1 MGYSEHATDLLGN
14 AEQPGEA
21 PVGARVW
28 KVVALISETLQAP
41 SPQVWEDNEETRATA
56 RKQLVL
62 QTEQIDK
69 VTSVVR

>member
-21 PVGARVW
+21 PVGACVW
-28 KVVALISETLQAP
+28 KAVALISETLQAP
-41 SPQVWEDNEETRATA
+41 TPQVLEDNETRATTW
-56 RKQLVL
+56 KQLVL

>member
-21 PVGARVW
+21 PAGACVW
-28 KVVALISETLQAP
+28 KAVALISETLQAP
-41 SPQVWEDNEETRATA
+41 TPWVLEDNETW
-56 RKQLVL
+56 KQLVL

>member
-21 PVGARVW
+21 PVGACVW
-28 KVVALISETLQAP
+28 KAVALMSETLQAP
-41 SPQVWEDNEETRATA
+41 SAQVLEGNEETRLTTW
-56 RKQLVL
+56 KQFGL
-62 QTEQIDK
+62 QTEQ

>member
-21 PVGARVW
+21 PAGACVW
-28 KVVALISETLQAP
+28 KAVALISETLQAP
-41 SPQVWEDNEETRATA
+41 TPRVLEDNETW
-56 RKQLVL
+56 KQLVL

>member
-21 PVGARVW
+21 PECACVW
-28 KVVALISETLQAP
+28 KAVALISETPQAP
-41 SPQVWEDNEETRATA
+41 GPWALEDYEETRATTW
-56 RKQLVL
+56 KQLVL
-62 QTEQIDK
+62 QAEQTDK

>member
-21 PVGARVW
+21 PVGACVW
-28 KVVALISETLQAP
+28 KAVALISETLQAP
-41 SPQVWEDNEETRATA
+41 TPWVLEDNEKTRATTW
-56 RKQLVL
+56 KQLVL